1 MNNEIIEIAATV
13 LQVTTEDAMKH
24 SKPLPDLDA
33 TYFWKPSR
41 GGSAVIIKSNGEK
54 LAAGSSISLDAHKQA
69 FLDGKR
75 N

>member
-1 MNNEIIEIAATV
+1 MTNQILEIATTV
-13 LQVTTEDAMKH
+13 LRITAEEALKH

-33 TYFWKPSR
+33 TYFWNPTR
-41 GGSAVIIKSNGEK
+41 GGGAVIIKSNGEK
-54 LAAGSSISLDAHKQA
+54 LAAGSSVSFETHKKA

>member
-1 MNNEIIEIAATV
+1 MNNEILEIAVKA
-13 LQVTTEDAMKH
+13 LQITPEDALKH

-41 GGSAVIIKSNGEK
+41 GGGAVIIKSNGEK
-54 LAAGSSISLDAHKQA
+54 LAAGSSINLEAHKKA
-69 FLDGKR
+69 FLEGKR